1 MIRTLYHHFF
11 IRRLFI
17 GLAALAMVVTLLVL
31 FFPWD
36 VLRGPINRYVSS
48 QLGRRFEI
56 TQHLTVHL
64 QPYPWGKTTVRADGM
79 ELANPEWAKE
89 PYLVKAAVAE
99 FEIKLWP
106 LLFGQVN
113 MPRVSLVEPLIG
125 LQIEPDGR
133 RTWALSRDTSN
144 IAATPTIGAL
154 SIDRGTVK
162 YLALASGADITAKF
176 SLAPQAG
183 ASSPANTST
192 STPVALPLSYEAS
205 GKWKNQPFTANGRT
219 GGVLQL
225 NQNTKESFPIE
236 INAVAGKTTLKA
248 KGLVENL
255 AELNGLDASFDI
267 QGNNLEE
274 LYKLAGV
281 VLPSTPPYKL
291 RGNLQKHNTTWS
303 ASKMSGML
311 GGSDLS
317 GELSFDTSAAKP
329 LLTGKVQSKLL
340 DFIDLRPV
348 IGLPVKAPATPTA
361 TRVKASSKV
370 LPTATLDLVRLKAMN
385 ADVIY
390 SAADIRHVEQL
401 PLDKG
406 SVHVKLN
413 NGVLQLAPV
422 ALGVAGGSLAG
433 RITID
438 ANTVPAS
445 FEAKLDMAAVQ
456 LNRLF
461 PTIET
466 TKSSLGKISGKIE
479 LKGRGNSAAQM
490 LGSSF
495 GNVAVL
501 MGKGEISKL
510 LLEFINLNGGEII
523 KLLLSGDRN
532 VQLRCAAA
540 AFDVKQGLMSTKTI
554 VLDATDTVINGSG
567 HISLANETLDILL
580 FPQPKDEGILSLRSP
595 IKISGT
601 FAAPTAG
608 PDKLALAGRA
618 GLTLALGL
626 INPLLALAATV
637 ETGPGKDADC
647 SRVLALAA
655 DPKAKAQPPVKTP
668 VPAAAP
674 AVRPPVGKAAVLDD
688 MHSRP

>member
-1 MIRTLYHHFF
+1 M
-11 IRRLFI
+11 
-17 GLAALAMVVTLLVL
+17 TLLIL

-36 VLRGPINRYVSS
+36 ALRGPINRYVSS

-56 TQHLTVHL
+56 TQHLAVHL
-64 QPYPWGKTTVRADGM
+64 QPYPWGKTTVRADGL
-79 ELANPEWAKE
+79 EFANPEWAKE

-113 MPRVSLVEPLIG
+113 MPWVSLVEPLIG

-144 IAATPTIGAL
+144 VSATPTIGAL
-154 SIDRGTVK
+154 SVDRGTVK

-192 STPVALPLSYEAS
+192 LIPVSLPLSYQAS

-225 NQNTKESFPIE
+225 NQNIKESFPIE

-274 LYKLAGV
+274 LYKLVGV

-291 RGNLQKHNTTWS
+291 RGNLQKHDSMWS
-303 ASKMSGML
+303 TSKMSGML
-311 GGSDLS
+311 GGSDLN
-317 GELSFDTSAAKP
+317 GELTFDTSAAIP

-340 DFIDLRPV
+340 DFTDLRPV
-348 IGLPVKAPATPTA
+348 VGLPVKAQAAPVATPAKTS
-361 TRVKASSKV
+361 RKV

-385 ADVIY
+385 ADVTY

-445 FEAKLDMAAVQ
+445 FETKLDMAAVQ

-466 TKSSLGKISGKIE
+466 TKSSLGKISGKID

-490 LGSSF
+490 LGSSS
-495 GNVAVL
+495 GSVAVL

-540 AFDVKQGLMSTKTI
+540 AFDVKQGLMTTKTI
-554 VLDATDTVINGSG
+554 VFDATDTVINGSG
-567 HISLANETLDILL
+567 QISLANETLDILL
-580 FPQPKDEGILSLRSP
+580 FPQPKDGGILSLRSP
-595 IKISGT
+595 LKISGT
-601 FAAPTAG
+601 FAAPAAG

-655 DPKAKAQPPVKTP
+655 DPKAKAKPPVQTP
-668 VPAAAP
+668 VPAALP
-674 AVRPPVGKAAVLDD
+674 AVRPPSGNVAVPND